1 MSKPSWHDAM
11 EPPKKKK
18 AVALKVGKDGIA
30 RVVKTA
36 EGAAAEKLIAKA
48 AAAGAEVQQ
57 NPEKVEQL
65 LQQKAE
71 QVEQALQKAHPENNG
86 MPPEIYELMVTIMNF
101 AQELNE
107 QWMNP
112 PFEQE

>member
-18 AVALKVGKDGIA
+18 AVALKVGKDGVA
-30 RVVKTA
+30 RVVRTA

-48 AAAGAEVQQ
+48 AASGTEVRQDAQQVESLLKQNAE
-57 NPEKVEQL
+57 K
-65 LQQKAE
+65 
-71 QVEQALQKAHPENNG
+71 VEQALQKAHPENNG

-112 PFEQE
+112 PFDEE